1 MADVGSNAAERNKNN
16 QYTEYNNDTTMIGR
30 LQGIIIEKQPPTVL
44 LDVQG
49 VGYEL
54 EASMSTFYQLPECG
68 ESITLHTHLVVRED
82 AQLLYG
88 FHSLNERGLFRNLI
102 KISGVGPK
110 LALTILSGM
119 SAEDFSRCIADGD
132 SKALT
137 RLPGVGKKTAE
148 RLVIELKDRLSQ
160 DESINLSGTSL
171 AAIEKAG
178 NPANDAVSALIAL
191 GYKSQQA
198 SQMVRDIDVDSKST
212 EDIIRAAL
220 HNSID
225 RR

>member
-1 MADVGSNAAERNKNN
+1 
-16 QYTEYNNDTTMIGR
+16 MIGR
-30 LQGIIIEKQPPTVL
+30 LQGTILEKQPPTVL
-44 LDVQG
+44 IDVQG

-68 ESITLHTHLVVRED
+68 ESIVLHTQLVVRED

-88 FHSLNERGLFRNLI
+88 FYTLPERQMFRNLI

-119 SAEDFSRCIADGD
+119 SAEDFSRCILDAD

-148 RLVIELKDRLSQ
+148 RLVIELKDRLQ
-160 DESINLSGTSL
+160 KDDAIKQSGVTMS
-171 AAIEKAG
+171 IEKAKS
-178 NPANDAVSALIAL
+178 PVNDAVSALISL
-191 GYKSQQA
+191 GYKAQQA
-198 SQMVRDIDVDSKST
+198 SQMVRGLDVDGKST

-220 HNSID
+220 SSSMD
-225 RR
+225 ARS

>member
-1 MADVGSNAAERNKNN
+1 
-16 QYTEYNNDTTMIGR
+16 MIGR
-30 LQGIIIEKQPPTVL
+30 LQGIILEKQPPQIL

-54 EASMSTFYQLPECG
+54 EASMTTFYNLPECG
-68 ESITLHTHLVVRED
+68 EKIILHTHLVVRED

-88 FHSLNERGLFRNLI
+88 FHSLSERLMFRNLI

-119 SAEDFSRCIADGD
+119 SADDFTRCILEED

-148 RLVIELKDRLSQ
+148 RLVIELKDRL
-160 DESINLSGTSL
+160 DKDDAVKLPG
-171 AAIEKAG
+171 APAKIEREA
-178 NPANDAVSALIAL
+178 NPVNDAVSALISL
-191 GYKSQQA
+191 GYKAQQA
-198 SQMVRDIDVDSKST
+198 SQMVRALDVEDKST
-212 EDIIRAAL
+212 EEIIRAAL
-220 HNSID
+220 QGGA
-225 RR
+225 

>member
-1 MADVGSNAAERNKNN
+1 
-16 QYTEYNNDTTMIGR
+16 MIGR
-30 LQGIIIEKQPPTVL
+30 LQGTILEKQPPTIL

-54 EASMSTFYQLPECG
+54 EASMSTFYHLPECG
-68 ESITLHTHLVVRED
+68 EDIVLHTHLVVRED

-88 FHSLNERGLFRNLI
+88 FHSVSERLMFRSLI

-119 SAEDFSRCIADGD
+119 SAEDFTRCILEED

-137 RLPGVGKKTAE
+137 KLPGVGKKTAE
-148 RLVIELKDRLSQ
+148 RLVIELKDRLER
-160 DESINLSGTSL
+160 DDSIKLPGSPEK
-171 AAIEKAG
+171 IERQA
-178 NPANDAVSALIAL
+178 NPVNDAVSALISL
-191 GYKSQQA
+191 GYKAQQA
-198 SQMVRDIDVDSKST
+198 SQMVRDLDVEDKST

-220 HNSID
+220 QGH
-225 RR
+225 

>member
-1 MADVGSNAAERNKNN
+1 
-16 QYTEYNNDTTMIGR
+16 MIGR
-30 LQGIIIEKQPPTVL
+30 LNGTLLEKQPPSIL
-44 LDVQG
+44 IDVHG

-68 ESITLHTHLVVRED
+68 ETITLHTHLVVRED

-88 FHSLNERGLFRNLI
+88 FHSLSERQMFRNLI

-119 SAEDFSRCIADGD
+119 SAEDFSRCIMEGD

-148 RLVIELKDRLSQ
+148 RLVIELKDRLEK
-160 DESINLSGTSL
+160 DDSIRLPE
-171 AAIEKAG
+171 AAGSAVKIERQA
-178 NPANDAVSALIAL
+178 NPVNDAVSALISL
-191 GYKSQQA
+191 GYKAQQA
-198 SQMVRDIDVDSKST
+198 SQMVRQLDVENKST
-212 EDIIRAAL
+212 EEIIRAAL
-220 HNSID
+220 QGSA
-225 RR
+225 